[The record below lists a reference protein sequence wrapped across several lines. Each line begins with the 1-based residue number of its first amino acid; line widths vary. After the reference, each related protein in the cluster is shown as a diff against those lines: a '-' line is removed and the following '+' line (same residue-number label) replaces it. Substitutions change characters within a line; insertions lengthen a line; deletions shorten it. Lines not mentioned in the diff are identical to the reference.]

1 MNKLEYYSC
10 QKDPWGEEELKQ
22 LTEEYQA
29 NDMNIREIADIHRRT
44 PGSISYKLKN
54 LGLIEHNTLSRGYTE
69 YRTSELSKEIVEKGR
84 IEDAEKA
91 EKRKEK
97 AEKKLQ
103 KEVTPV
109 RTIVA
114 PPINTELLQLKRE
127 VKEIKEDIKKILE
140 LMNAVYEFE
149 TSQA

>member
-29 NDMNIREIADIHRRT
+29 NNMTISEIADIHLRT

-69 YRTSELSKEIVEKGR
+69 YRTSELYKEIVEKGR

-91 EKRKEK
+91 EKRKER

-103 KEVTPV
+103 KEVSPV
-109 RTIVA
+109 RTIA
-114 PPINTELLQLKRE
+114 ATPINTEFLQLKRE
-127 VKEIKEDIKKILE
+127 VKEIKDDIKKILE
-140 LMNAVYEFE
+140 LMTAVYEFE